1 MNPYSDFLLSIAA
14 NLATDLLK
22 AGTSQLS
29 SMALG
34 DKETRALGQL
44 WEKVFEN
51 FLVALLPSSEHLI
64 AQEIGDI
71 FHRFIIEN
79 VVADTLIDLT
89 LTNKEPDFESL
100 HRKFEDAGFSSASL
114 PLTFERTIRLL
125 IEKLDDQINEEASHP
140 QSQLFNRVNTTRV
153 ADIQMKVEQ
162 TLNKLDQLSDLRHI
176 TVAYNSLPQLSKS
189 LLALLELCK
198 ESCKRNNSPIYTP
211 HLLLALFEIDS
222 GVAQRA
228 FDRLRPGLANKQ
240 RKKLRK
246 FIREKLPQFNKQEF
260 AEFNWMDREDIQQ
273 AQKIAVNDGAI
284 SVTEKH
290 LLLGMLETNSSTVK
304 SLRKQLGEEFD
315 DLKVIIRNLPNDE
328 ASHYIS
334 TPGPPVF

>member
-14 NLATDLLK
+14 NLATDLIK
-22 AGTSQLS
+22 AGTNRLS

-34 DKETRALGQL
+34 DEETRALAQL

-64 AQEIGDI
+64 AQEIGNI
-71 FHRFIIEN
+71 FRQFINEN

-89 LTNKEPDFESL
+89 LTNKEPNFESL
-100 HRKFEDAGFSSASL
+100 RRKFEDAGFNSAGL
-114 PLTFERTIRLL
+114 PLTFESTIRLL
-125 IEKLDDQINEEASHP
+125 IENLNDQLNEEASHP

-153 ADIQMKVEQ
+153 ADVQKKIEQ
-162 TLNKLDQLSDLRHI
+162 TLNKLDQLSDLRYI
-176 TVAYNSLPQLSKS
+176 TVAHNALPQLSKS

-211 HLLLALFEIDS
+211 HLLLALLEIDS

-228 FDRLRPGLANKQ
+228 FNQLRPGLANEQ

-246 FIREKLPQFNKQEF
+246 FIREKLPQYNKQVFVEF
-260 AEFNWMDREDIQQ
+260 DWMDREDIQQ
-273 AQKIAVNDGAI
+273 AQKIATKGGAT
-284 SVTEKH
+284 SVTEKY

-315 DLKVIIRNLPNDE
+315 DLKAIIRNLPNDE
-328 ASHYIS
+328 VSHYIS